1 MSRHSSLLS
10 SSPPSALIELIRRTL
25 NLSYVDL
32 CDMHLTKTHNSG
44 TAIYL
49 WEVKQGRLYKNV
61 MHNLCTVLLN
71 LRLRRMHEVEA
82 GSEWMSR
89 AKDQGQSEENE
100 NEEDKKR
107 YLAFCT
113 GLQRLDSAILQVDET
128 LMIFSDL

>member
-1 MSRHSSLLS
+1 
-10 SSPPSALIELIRRTL
+10 
-25 NLSYVDL
+25 
-32 CDMHLTKTHNSG
+32 MHLTKTHNSG

-49 WEVKQGRLYKNV
+49 WEVKQDRLYKNV

-107 YLAFCT
+107 YLAFCA